1 MMCPASG
8 SSLGLNTE
16 FSRLSH
22 VLSKDLRPTASQVY
36 FQAGLRLRAQCSN
49 PESEEARLRR
59 GPVWSFAELCL
70 VHRWCHGGNPALNTV
85 FVREFSLGHTWE
97 VDSGLVLL
105 VSVNVLEVDY
115 HVQGVGQH

>member
-1 MMCPASG
+1 MCPGSG

-22 VLSKDLRPTASQVY
+22 LLSQDLRPTANQVY

-59 GPVWSFAELCL
+59 GPVWSLAELRL
-70 VHRWCHGGNPALNTV
+70 VHSWCHGGNPAPKHC
-85 FVREFSLGHTWE
+85 SC
-97 VDSGLVLL
+97 
-105 VSVNVLEVDY
+105 
-115 HVQGVGQH
+115 QGVQPQAYVESRQWSCALRIGQCA